1 MNKFAAAALIMT
13 LPLAAA
19 PVEAK
24 GCIKGM
30 IAGGVAGHYAGHHA
44 VAGAMA
50 GCVAGHYIA
59 KHATQKTAGTQTMT
73 TTRVA
78 PATTTAAAMPR

>member
-1 MNKFAAAALIMT
+1 MKNVVAAALLLT
-13 LPLAAA
+13 LPLVTA

-59 KHATQKTAGTQTMT
+59 KHHDQKIAATQKIT

-78 PATTTAAAMPR
+78 PATATAH

>member
-1 MNKFAAAALIMT
+1 MNKFVAAALIMM

-19 PVEAK
+19 PVAAK

-59 KHATQKTAGTQTMT
+59 KHNSNKTAATQTST
-73 TTRVA
+73 TSRVA
-78 PATTTAAAMPR
+78 TAATPR